1 MIYSKKKRQNY
12 FIDSLN
18 DCMFG
23 FLLFFLGRLK
33 LSDIY
38 SGMDLVFKSRLTPFT
53 STYVYMTNFTCEL
66 NG

>member
-1 MIYSKKKRQNY
+1 MNYSKKKHQNY
-12 FIDSLN
+12 IIDSLII
-18 DCMFG
+18 CMFW
-23 FLLFFLGRLK
+23 FLLFFLDRLK
-33 LSDIY
+33 IYNFY